1 MSLEQIQQNY
11 ADATGYVMDRTT
23 SPPKILG
30 QAFLV
35 SKSRAVTC
43 ASVVYNYIEAPWAL
57 QVNFVHPDI
66 LLGVKSLALHN
77 DFDKRLARTWYLSQ
91 TGNPGEQLVL
101 PNDMASL
108 VLDAQLVEMTTD
120 KVGELNRALTI
131 PFSNE
136 GVDASGSIQGG
147 DLVPILSGVLQ
158 SQRTGLITLFDPRNT
173 PIARI
178 AIAQGKILKVYYRG
192 LLGELAFFELLYRRP
207 AQGYA
212 FQGQSNFSWGN
223 VRDIIAPSEALIE
236 EAMRRAQELPQLLA
250 YLGGPDARYQKRIE
264 TIEASQV
271 SENIQWLIERLWEGL
286 DGFMTIDRLS
296 ERVGAD
302 TYTVATA
309 MRELVNKAVVS
320 MLNKATPFHCNGSLG
335 QPLTSHTDFEVHAW
349 DPLQAFYLDPIS
361 GKPTWMQ
368 GNFFGVANALQPK
381 NMLHTIG
388 LPVGVPGALVLKDY
402 KLIGVHG
409 GPHMPKPGQPAP
421 PVKLYQMMWMGA
433 LLDMSTKKLRAQE
446 DGQAAGGFTKLRS
459 SEEEE
464 EATAGGPPVALDKF
478 VCSNCHMTNTKV
490 GPCFNCGTM
499 VVAPEPEP
507 EPDTKLGKLAAH
519 ATAHPLGKKYVDFKA
534 QHNLSNKQVAI
545 WAGAFVCLPLLLI
558 SMCQPAP
565 PPAVAP
571 VAQTG
576 GPPGDANPKSSAHA
590 VQMAAEYAG
599 FSGTAIPGYWF
610 VDTSEQ
616 TKPAKSFGME
626 SDQGNNKVWFLIMDD
641 MAAVENL
648 ANFRNK
654 PPFQDDV
661 LPNES
666 RTKYDEH
673 QSLLGSEKLATS
685 VGDYGRKEDA
695 QIREKILVGAFP
707 SPQAGKSILVISRAK
722 DPAKPYD
729 PRATEFLID
738 QMEIVLKDRATKMSG
753 NSSVQ
758 AGKPH
763 DDTDE
768 KAAPVKEEPIA
779 SDEDLDKYCKT
790 IAEQVQA
797 KLKLPDDALDEIKK
811 EHFKKLKCSLTVG
824 IDGEG
829 KVTKLELN
837 KVSELDSAVGA
848 LQHAVNA
855 CSPFEGV
862 PHTKSGNLEVMVK
875 YDGKKI
881 KVERL

>member
-23 SPPKILG
+23 NPPKILG

-101 PNDMASL
+101 RNDMASL

-158 SQRTGLITLFDPRNT
+158 SQRTGLITLFDPRNV

-178 AIAQGKILKVYYRG
+178 AISQGKILKVYYRG

-223 VRDIIAPSEALIE
+223 VRDIIAPSDALIE
-236 EAMRRAQELPQLLA
+236 EAMPRAQELPQLLA

-264 TIEASQV
+264 TIEPSQV

-320 MLNKATPFHCNGSLG
+320 MLNKATPFHCNGQLG

-381 NMLHTIG
+381 NSLHTIG

-421 PVKLYQMMWMGA
+421 PVKLYQMM
-433 LLDMSTKKLRAQE
+433 
-446 DGQAAGGFTKLRS
+446 
-459 SEEEE
+459 
-464 EATAGGPPVALDKF
+464 
-478 VCSNCHMTNTKV
+478 
-490 GPCFNCGTM
+490 
-499 VVAPEPEP
+499 
-507 EPDTKLGKLAAH
+507 
-519 ATAHPLGKKYVDFKA
+519 
-534 QHNLSNKQVAI
+534 
-545 WAGAFVCLPLLLI
+545 
-558 SMCQPAP
+558 
-565 PPAVAP
+565 
-571 VAQTG
+571 
-576 GPPGDANPKSSAHA
+576 
-590 VQMAAEYAG
+590 
-599 FSGTAIPGYWF
+599 
-610 VDTSEQ
+610 
-616 TKPAKSFGME
+616 
-626 SDQGNNKVWFLIMDD
+626 
-641 MAAVENL
+641 
-648 ANFRNK
+648 
-654 PPFQDDV
+654 
-661 LPNES
+661 
-666 RTKYDEH
+666 
-673 QSLLGSEKLATS
+673 
-685 VGDYGRKEDA
+685 
-695 QIREKILVGAFP
+695 
-707 SPQAGKSILVISRAK
+707 
-722 DPAKPYD
+722 
-729 PRATEFLID
+729 
-738 QMEIVLKDRATKMSG
+738 
-753 NSSVQ
+753 
-758 AGKPH
+758 
-763 DDTDE
+763 
-768 KAAPVKEEPIA
+768 
-779 SDEDLDKYCKT
+779 
-790 IAEQVQA
+790 
-797 KLKLPDDALDEIKK
+797 
-811 EHFKKLKCSLTVG
+811 
-824 IDGEG
+824 
-829 KVTKLELN
+829 
-837 KVSELDSAVGA
+837 
-848 LQHAVNA
+848 
-855 CSPFEGV
+855 
-862 PHTKSGNLEVMVK
+862 
-875 YDGKKI
+875 
-881 KVERL
+881 

>member
-23 SPPKILG
+23 NPPKLLG

-158 SQRTGLITLFDPRNT
+158 SQRTGLITLFDPRNV

-178 AIAQGKILKVYYRG
+178 AISQGKILKVYYRG

-223 VRDIIAPSEALIE
+223 VRDIIAPSDALIE

-264 TIEASQV
+264 TIEPSQV

-320 MLNKATPFHCNGSLG
+320 MLNKATPFHCNGQLG

-459 SEEEE
+459 NEEE
-464 EATAGGPPVALDKF
+464 EAATVAAGGAPVVLEKF
-478 VCSNCHMTNTKV
+478 VCSSCHMTNTKV

-499 VVAPEPEP
+499 VEAPEPEQ

-519 ATAHPLGKKYVDFKA
+519 PLGKKVVDFKN
-534 QHNLSNKQVAI
+534 QYNLSNKQMAI
-545 WAGAFVCLPLLLI
+545 YGGIAVCLPLLMI
-558 SMCQPAP
+558 TMCQAPP
-565 PPAVAP
+565 PPAVTP
-571 VAQTG
+571 GAQIG
-576 GPPGDANPKSSAHA
+576 GPPPEVNPKSSAKA
-590 VQMAAEYAG
+590 VQMAVEYAG

-610 VDTSEQ
+610 TDTSEL
-616 TKPAKSFGME
+616 TKPGKSFGME
-626 SDQGNNKVWFLIMDD
+626 SDQGNNKVWFLVMDD

-648 ANFRNK
+648 SNFRNK
-654 PPFQDDV
+654 PPLQDDV
-661 LPNES
+661 LANET

-673 QSLLGSEKLATS
+673 QSLLGSEKLATTI
-685 VGDYGRKEDA
+685 GDYQRKDDNM
-695 QIREKILVGAFP
+695 QRDKILVGSFP

-722 DPAKPYD
+722 DRTKPYD
-729 PRATEFLID
+729 PRGTEFLID
-738 QMEIVLKDRATKMSG
+738 QMEIVLKERANRMAG
-753 NSSVQ
+753 NASVQ
-758 AGKPH
+758 AGKPR
-763 DDTDE
+763 DDSDDVKTPP
-768 KAAPVKEEPIA
+768 AKEEPVA
-779 SDEDLDKYCKT
+779 TDEEIDKYCKT
-790 IAEQVQA
+790 IAESVQS

-811 EHFKKLKCSLTVG
+811 EHFKKLKCTLTVA
-824 IDGEG
+824 IDGDG
-829 KVTKLELN
+829 KVTKLELT
-837 KVSELDSAVGA
+837 KPSELDSSVNA

-855 CSPFEGV
+855 CSPFDGV
-862 PHTKSGNLEVMVK
+862 PHTKTDSLEVLVK

>member
-23 SPPKILG
+23 NPPKILG

-91 TGNPGEQLVL
+91 TGNPGEQLVIA
-101 PNDMASL
+101 NDMASL
-108 VLDAQLVEMTTD
+108 VLDPQLTEMSID

-158 SQRTGLITLFDPRNT
+158 SQRTGLITLFDARNV

-178 AIAQGKILKVYYRG
+178 AVGQGKILKVYYRG
-192 LLGELAFFELLYRRP
+192 LLGELAFFELLYRKP

-223 VRDIIAPSEALIE
+223 VRDIIAPSDALIE
-236 EAMRRAQELPQLLA
+236 EAVRRSQELPQLLA

-264 TIEASQV
+264 TIEPSQV
-271 SENIQWLIERLWEGL
+271 SENIQWLLERLWEGL
-286 DGFMTIDRLS
+286 DGYMTIDRLS

-320 MLNKATPFHCNGSLG
+320 MINRATPFHCNGQLG

-361 GKPTWMQ
+361 GRPTWMQ

-381 NMLHTIG
+381 NMLHTVG

-402 KLIGVHG
+402 KLIGVHSG
-409 GPHMPKPGQPAP
+409 AHTPKPGQPAP

-446 DGQAAGGFTKLRS
+446 EGQTTSGFTRLRS
-459 SEEEE
+459 ANDEDE
-464 EATAGGPPVALDKF
+464 EAAPGAVAVLEKF
-478 VCSNCHMTNTKV
+478 VCPSCHMTNTKV
-490 GPCFNCGTM
+490 GPCFNCGTP
-499 VVAPEPEP
+499 VEAPPPEQ

-519 ATAHPLGKKYVDFKA
+519 PIGKKVLDLKTQY
-534 QHNLSNKQVAI
+534 NLSNKQLAI
-545 WAGAFVCLPLLLI
+545 FGGIIVCFPLLLMT
-558 SMCQPAP
+558 MCQPPPTATVSPTVQGGAP
-565 PPAVAP
+565 TD
-571 VAQTG
+571 Q
-576 GPPGDANPKSSAHA
+576 NPKSSEKA
-590 VQMAAEYAG
+590 VQMAVEYAG

-610 VDTSEQ
+610 TDTSEL

-626 SDQGNNKVWFLIMDD
+626 SDQGNNKVIFEIMDD

-654 PPFQDDV
+654 PPMQTDIAA
-661 LPNES
+661 NEPD
-666 RTKYDEH
+666 TQYDEH
-673 QSLLGSEKLATS
+673 QSLLGSEKLATT
-685 VGDYGRKEDA
+685 VGEYSLLEDKT
-695 QIREKILVGAFP
+695 QKIRILVGGFP

-729 PRATEFLID
+729 PRGTEFLID
-738 QMEIVLKDRATKMSG
+738 QMEIVLKDRANKMAG

-758 AGKPH
+758 AGKGH
-763 DDTDE
+763 DD
-768 KAAPVKEEPIA
+768 AVKPDDTKKGTEQPLA
-779 SDEDLDKYCKT
+779 SDADLDKYCT
-790 IAEQVQA
+790 VIADA
-797 KLKLPDDALDEIKK
+797 IRSKLKLPDDAQDEIKK
-811 EHFKKLKCSLTVG
+811 EHFKKLKCTLNVA
-824 IDGEG
+824 IDEDG
-829 KVTKLELN
+829 KVTKLDLT
-837 KVSELDSAVGA
+837 KPAELDSIVQA
-848 LQHAVNA
+848 LQRAINA
-855 CSPFEGV
+855 CSPFENV
-862 PHTKSGNLEVMVK
+862 PHTKNDSIDVLVK
-875 YDGKKI
+875 YDGKKL
-881 KVERL
+881 KVERP